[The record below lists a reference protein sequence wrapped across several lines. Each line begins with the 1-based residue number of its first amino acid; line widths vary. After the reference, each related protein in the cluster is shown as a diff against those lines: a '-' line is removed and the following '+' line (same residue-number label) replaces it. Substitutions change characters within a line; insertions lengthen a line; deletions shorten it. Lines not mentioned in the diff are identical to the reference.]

1 MTGTRYR
8 SRTGIS
14 EAEYDRRFAEQG
26 GGCAICGAKPKARR
40 LHSDHRHTGDEA
52 VRGLLCFR
60 CNKYLPAVLYLN
72 EPLLAAMRAYL
83 RGHARTDG
91 RSWLEAAGDGDTRKD
106 SGDRA

>member
-8 SRTGIS
+8 SRTGIDA
-14 EAEYDRRFAEQG
+14 AEYDRRLAEQG

-40 LHSDHRHTGDEA
+40 LHADHRHTGDEA

-72 EPLLAAMRAYL
+72 EPLLAAMGAYL

-91 RSWLEAAGDGDTRKD
+91 RSWLEAAGDG
-106 SGDRA
+106 